1 MQHNENEPVEQHDS
15 VHPSPARYIQI
26 AVILTLITAFEVA
39 IYYVE
44 AISKEAF
51 ITIFLGMSVVK
62 FIIVAMFYMHLKFD
76 NRLLTMLFVA
86 GLVLAT
92 FILVTLGALFGIFT

>member
-1 MQHNENEPVEQHDS
+1 MQNNENAPVEQHDS
-15 VHPSPARYIQI
+15 DHPTPAKYIQI

-39 IYYVE
+39 IYYVD

-51 ITIFLGMSVVK
+51 IAIFIGMSVVK

-76 NRLLTMLFVA
+76 SRLFTYLFIA
-86 GLVLAT
+86 GLILAT
-92 FILVTLGALFGIFT
+92 GILLVLGTLFRIFT

>member
-1 MQHNENEPVEQHDS
+1 MANSGQAPEEHHDS
-15 VHPSPARYIQI
+15 DHPSPARYIQI

-44 AISKEAF
+44 SISKEAF
-51 ITIFLGMSVVK
+51 IIIFVGMGIIK

-76 NRLLTMLFVA
+76 HRLFTWLLLA
-86 GLVLAT
+86 GLTLAI
-92 FILVTLGALFGIFT
+92 FAIVTLGTLFRIFT

>member
-1 MQHNENEPVEQHDS
+1 MQRNENAPVEQHDS
-15 VHPSPARYIQI
+15 VHPSPVRYIQI
-26 AVILTLITAFEVA
+26 AVLLTLITGFEVA
-39 IYYVE
+39 IYYVDF
-44 AISKEAF
+44 ISKEAF

-76 NRLLTMLFVA
+76 SRLFTMLFIA

-92 FILVTLGALFGIFT
+92 FILVTLGTLFRIFT

>member
-1 MQHNENEPVEQHDS
+1 MANSGQAPEEHHDS
-15 VHPSPARYIQI
+15 DHPSPARYIQI

-39 IYYVE
+39 IYYVD

-51 ITIFLGMSVVK
+51 ITIFVGMGIVK

-76 NRLLTMLFVA
+76 HRVFTMLLLA
-86 GLVLAT
+86 GLTLAI
-92 FILVTLGALFGIFT
+92 FAVVTLGTLFRIFT

>member
-1 MQHNENEPVEQHDS
+1 MQHNETEPVEQHDS
-15 VHPSPARYIQI
+15 VHPSPVRYIQI

-51 ITIFLGMSVVK
+51 IAIFLGMSVVK

-76 NRLLTMLFVA
+76 SRLLTWLFVA

>member
-1 MQHNENEPVEQHDS
+1 MLTTQNLPSGQHHS
-15 VHPSPARYIQI
+15 VHPSSVIYFQI
-26 AVILTLITAFEVA
+26 ALLLTLITGFELAF
-39 IYYVE
+39 YYVYF
-44 AISKEAF
+44 ISKEAF

-76 NRLLTMLFVA
+76 NRLFTMLFIA

-92 FILVTLGALFGIFT
+92 FILVTLGTLFRIFT